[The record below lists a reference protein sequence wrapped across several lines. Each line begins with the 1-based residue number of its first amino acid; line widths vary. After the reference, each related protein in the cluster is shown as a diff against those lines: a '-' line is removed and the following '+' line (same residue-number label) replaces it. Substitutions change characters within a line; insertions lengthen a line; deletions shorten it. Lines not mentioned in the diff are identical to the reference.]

1 MGAISRINKSPLSQR
16 TKTQLRAALK
26 DSSRFSVLSADT
38 TGTENTTLGNVSS
51 TELRLPVEKG
61 RKYLV
66 TAQIYVVHT
75 TNNGSKVGITGPASP
90 TVLAG
95 RTDTNGTVAVYDAY
109 TDVCDVAAAGALYN
123 LAKFEF
129 YLVPVVDG
137 TLIVQSAE
145 STNHADSIT
154 VKAGSWLR
162 LEEVYS

>member
-1 MGAISRINKSPLSQR
+1 MGAISRINKSSLNQR
-16 TKTQLRAALK
+16 TKTQLRKALTNA
-26 DSSRFSVLSADT
+26 SQFSVLSADT

-51 TELRLPVEKG
+51 TELRLPVKVG
-61 RKYLV
+61 TKYLV

-90 TVLAG
+90 TVIAG

-109 TDVCDVAAAGALYN
+109 TDVCDVAAGGALYN

-129 YLVPVVDG
+129 YLAPSVDG

-154 VKAGSWLR
+154 VKKGSWLR
-162 LEEVYS
+162 IEEVLV